1 MTHHMHNPREISG
14 FEPGRPWRL
23 ALSILMAA
31 GLLSAEEPAS
41 LTLGQA
47 HEQAI
52 KKHPLISVADLRAL
66 AARQAT
72 AQARA
77 GFYPNL
83 WGSVVAVGTAN
94 DNTRLAAVGA
104 LNNPLIL
111 ERNAEGLVLSQLLT
125 DFGRTP
131 NLVRSAKSRAEAEA
145 NNAQAT
151 REQILLQVDAAFY
164 GVLEAQA
171 IERVAKQTVETR
183 RTFYDQVSVQASN
196 KLKSELD
203 ADFARVNLEEGR
215 LLLSKSQN
223 DIQASFSQMSTLL
236 GYTNPLTF
244 RLIEDPMPETLST
257 NIEQY
262 TRDALARRPDLLRLE
277 REREA
282 ALAQAKAERAGHFPT
297 ISVQGSAGVVPIH
310 DPQLPDNYAAAGL
323 VLNVPLFA
331 GGYFTAKQKEAELRA
346 AAAGESLRDAQ
357 NNVLRDVRVAW
368 LNADNAF
375 ERLRIATRLVE
386 TSTRAFQLSRS
397 RYELGISSIVELNQA
412 QLSLLSAQISQANA
426 QYEYLL
432 QRSVLNY
439 QIGALK

>member
-1 MTHHMHNPREISG
+1 MWNPSS
-14 FEPGRPWRL
+14 FSAARL
-23 ALSILMAA
+23 HRAWQPALGVLVLICATALR
-31 GLLSAEEPAS
+31 AEEPAG
-41 LTLGQA
+41 LTLSQA
-47 HEQAI
+47 HELAI
-52 KKHPLISVADLRAL
+52 KNHPLISVADLRAL
-66 AARQAT
+66 AARQTT

-77 GFYPNL
+77 GLYPNL
-83 WGSVVAVGTAN
+83 WGSVVAVGNTH
-94 DNTRLAAVGA
+94 DNTRLAAIGG
-104 LNNPLIL
+104 LNNPIIF

-131 NLVRSAKSRAEAEA
+131 NLVRSAKSHAEAEA
-145 NNAQAT
+145 NNARAT

-171 IERVAKQTVETR
+171 IERVAQQTVETR
-183 RTFYDQVSVQASN
+183 KTFYDQVSVQTSN
-196 KLKSELD
+196 NLKSELD

-215 LLLSKSQN
+215 LLLSKSKN

-236 GYTNPLTF
+236 GYTNPMTF
-244 RLIEDPMPETLST
+244 RLIEGPMPEALST
-257 NIEQY
+257 NVEQY
-262 TRDALARRPDLLRLE
+262 TVEALGHRPDLQRFE
-277 REREA
+277 RERDA
-282 ALAQAKAERAGHFPT
+282 ALAQAKAEKAGHFPT

-310 DPQLPDNYAAAGL
+310 DPELPDNYAAAGL

-346 AAAGESLRDAQ
+346 AAAADSLRDAQ
-357 NNVLRDVRVAW
+357 NNVLRDVRIAW

-386 TSTRAFQLSRS
+386 TSTRAFQLSRN
-397 RYELGISSIVELNQA
+397 RYDLGISSIVELNQA
-412 QLSLLSAQISQANA
+412 QLSLLSAQIAQANA
-426 QYEYLL
+426 QYEFLL

>member
-1 MTHHMHNPREISG
+1 MNNPGAISG
-14 FEPGRPWRL
+14 IGSGRAWGL
-23 ALSILMAA
+23 TISILILVAV
-31 GLLSAEEPAS
+31 GVLQAEEPSS

-47 HEQAI
+47 HDLAI
-52 KKHPLISVADLRAL
+52 KQHPLISVADLRAL
-66 AARQAT
+66 AARQST

-77 GFYPNL
+77 GLYPNL
-83 WGSVVAVGTAN
+83 WGSVVAVGTAR

-104 LNNPLIL
+104 LNNPAIF

-131 NLVRSAKSRAEAEA
+131 NLVRSAKSHAEAEA

-171 IERVAKQTVETR
+171 IERVARQTVETR
-183 RTFYDQVSVQASN
+183 RTFYEQVSIQASN
-196 KLKSELD
+196 NLKAELD

-236 GYTNPLTF
+236 GYTNPMTF
-244 RLIEDPMPETLST
+244 RLIEGPMPEALST
-257 NIEQY
+257 NVEQY
-262 TRDALARRPDLLRLE
+262 TVEALGHRPDLLRFE
-277 REREA
+277 RERDA
-282 ALAQAKAERAGHFPT
+282 ALAQAKAEKAGHFPT
-297 ISVQGSAGVVPIH
+297 ISAVGSAGVVPIH
-310 DPQLPDNYAAAGL
+310 DPELPDNYAAAGL

-346 AAAGESLRDAQ
+346 AAAADSLRDAQ
-357 NNVLRDVRVAW
+357 NNVLRDVRIAW

-386 TSTRAFQLSRS
+386 TSTRAFQLSRN
-397 RYELGISSIVELNQA
+397 RYDLGISSIVELNQA
-412 QLSLLSAQISQANA
+412 QLSLLSAQIAQANA

-432 QRSVLNY
+432 QRSVLNF